1 MVKPWGGRP
10 TRKEQRT
17 RPLVYIQRHIH
28 VSVTCGHRACCAAV
42 GGGPPC
48 VRRPVDMLRRA
59 PSATR
64 FSKPIV
70 LRDSAPLATLDE
82 ARAYLATLT
91 PAQITPALYY
101 ARVMLGHAMRTG
113 KARDIE
119 KARLELIR
127 ALRATRGGRRTVR
140 RRAPGGGEPE

>member
-1 MVKPWGGRP
+1 
-10 TRKEQRT
+10 
-17 RPLVYIQRHIH
+17 
-28 VSVTCGHRACCAAV
+28 
-42 GGGPPC
+42 
-48 VRRPVDMLRRA
+48 MLRRA
-59 PSATR
+59 PSAMR
-64 FSKPIV
+64 FSKTIV